1 MASFRKLVSSRRPY
15 LLLAAIIF
23 LWGSNF
29 VVARFL
35 SGIDPI
41 RVSGILYGFFRYF
54 IGALT
59 MVAVLAF
66 KKQGIA
72 EIRIEIAPY
81 KKMLLLSA
89 FASAIF
95 VMTLHMSVEFISS
108 GTSSIIVNLCPIL
121 VLIYGVWKF
130 KESLTPLK
138 ILGFILGLFG
148 GLVFLWNSLTLLPGL
163 ELGIFFALIAM
174 VAWGAYTITLHYL
187 EGANRYIVM
196 TIKHSVSSLMILPF
210 IYLVLM
216 EGTQLILIFD
226 IWSISG
232 LLFSGIL
239 ASGLAYVLYF
249 TAVEAI
255 GAPKASSFLFLVPFV
270 SVAGDFILGEPPE
283 IITLFAGIIAIIGVA
298 LVRFAGISEVES
310 SDQ

>member
-1 MASFRKLVSSRRPY
+1 M
-15 LLLAAIIF
+15 LAAIIL

-54 IGALT
+54 IGAIT
-59 MVAVLAF
+59 MVAVLIYN
-66 KKQGIA
+66 KQGVA
-72 EIRIEIAPY
+72 EVRSEIAPY

-121 VLIYGVWKF
+121 VLIYGVHKF
-130 KESLTPLK
+130 KERLTPLK
-138 ILGFILGLFG
+138 IVGFLLGMIG
-148 GLVFLWNSLTLLPGL
+148 GLVFLWNSLAILPGL

-174 VAWGAYTITLHYL
+174 IAWGAYTITLHYL
-187 EGANRYIVM
+187 EGANKYIVM
-196 TIKHSVSSLMILPF
+196 TVKHTVSSIMILPF
-210 IYLVLM
+210 IYLVLL
-216 EGTQLILIFD
+216 EGTTLILIFD
-226 IWSISG
+226 IWSIAG
-232 LLFSGIL
+232 LLFSGVL

-249 TAVEAI
+249 SAVEAI

-270 SVAGDFILGEPPE
+270 SVVGDFALGEPPE
-283 IITLFAGIIAIIGVA
+283 IITLLAGIIAIIGVA
-298 LVRFAGISEVES
+298 LVRFSGVTESEEM
-310 SDQ
+310 DQ